1 MFSKQNAVKEQ
12 FSKSRYSRKFPT
24 REKKQNKASD
34 AEKLK
39 GEALAK
45 RWCTLQILFNLG
57 IDNIRDNRSCRQAGK
72 QKQTVG
78 TQWRKQHWTLHQ
90 FYSRSQA
97 EKGFM
102 EKCKWFDGWLWGTL
116 LSKVPWKEG
125 YSLSTGIYP
134 CHNHQPWDAQQHPA
148 SSSTNSP
155 RQNQQMV
162 FISTSWSNASEHF
175 TERVLCSVSIICTVG
190 GHEGCV
196 RHFHQQNNTSCKYLP
211 NGVMLLGWSNFH
223 LEKQTACPT

>member
-78 TQWRKQHWTLHQ
+78 TQWRKQHRTLHQ

-125 YSLSTGIYP
+125 YSLSTGIY
-134 CHNHQPWDAQQHPA
+134 HNRAIITSPEMA
-148 SSSTNSP
+148 SSTQLPPAQIHQDKTNRRFSFP
-155 RQNQQMV
+155 PTEAMPVNISQKKC
-162 FISTSWSNASEHF
+162 FI
-175 TERVLCSVSIICTVG
+175 
-190 GHEGCV
+190 
-196 RHFHQQNNTSCKYLP
+196 P
-211 NGVMLLGWSNFH
+211 
-223 LEKQTACPT
+223 